1 MRARV
6 TFLCFGAQVASSR
19 YRAIIPARELALLGV
34 DQGKD
39 VLVIG
44 KHGWSWDEATAGYKR
59 VVFDVCDDHLNDPAK
74 ATHYHEA
81 IARADA
87 VTCNSPEMQ
96 RRIKA
101 VCGRDAWV
109 IPDPYE
115 QPEAPPRLHGESLL
129 WYGFGNNLQHLVPWL
144 DRLGTRPITCVTK
157 NVVAR
162 FPAHVQIVDWSP
174 QAMDQAYE
182 RAGLVLVPTGERPA
196 KSANRAIEA
205 IRRGLYPICGP
216 GVPAYADL
224 GVWVGRMDDG
234 VEWALSHH
242 DDVIHR
248 IQAAQHYVAWEY
260 SPKRIAKL
268 WLEVLSQV

>member
-1 MRARV
+1 VRARV
-6 TFLCFGAQVASSR
+6 TFASFGEQVASSR
-19 YRAIIPARELALLGV
+19 YRAIIPARELAALGV
-34 DQGKD
+34 GQGTD

-44 KHGWSWDEATAGYKR
+44 KHYWHWEEATAGFKR
-59 VVFDVCDDHLNDPAK
+59 VVFDVCDDHLEDPELGA
-74 ATHYHEA
+74 HYRDA

-87 VTCNSPEMQ
+87 VTCNSREMQ

-101 VCGRDAWV
+101 VCGRTAWV

-115 QPEAPPRLHGESLL
+115 QPERPPRVHGDSLL
-129 WYGFGNNLQHLVPWL
+129 WYGISNNLQHLVPWL
-144 DRLGTRPITCVTK
+144 DKLGTRPVTCVTSD
-157 NVVAR
+157 VVVR

-174 QAMDQAYE
+174 QAMDREYE
-182 RAGLVLVPTGERPA
+182 RAGLVLVPTGARPA

-205 IRRGLYPICGP
+205 IRRGLYPICGA
-216 GVPAYADL
+216 GVPAYSDL
-224 GVWVGRMDDG
+224 GVWVGRIDDG

-242 DDVIHR
+242 DDVVHR